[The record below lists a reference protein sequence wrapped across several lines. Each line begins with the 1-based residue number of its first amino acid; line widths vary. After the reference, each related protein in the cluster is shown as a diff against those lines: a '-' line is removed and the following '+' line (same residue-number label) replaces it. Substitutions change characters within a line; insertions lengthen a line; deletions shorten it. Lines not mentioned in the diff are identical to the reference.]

1 MEIDKAT
8 RHTERHTSSRRGKT
22 RANFSWHRGWLRPV
36 SQKSVGL
43 YRYRGREGRG
53 GKRISRLWSEHTPF
67 LHTRG
72 YPWTP
77 FHRARPSP
85 RPPPRQ
91 ALSGN
96 AQIGLEISNLHP
108 PARHLQGLELFSD
121 FHISI
126 STPSAQVWNP
136 RSFVPNW
143 FIWFDA
149 TEKKM
154 QFRCWNISLYTIY
167 RVYLIR
173 VLSLLHFFEW

>member
-72 YPWTP
+72 YPTP
-77 FHRARPSP
+77 LNPLPSGSSLAETTSTTSFIGQRPDRARNIESTPPSP
-85 RPPPRQ
+85 
-91 ALSGN
+91 
-96 AQIGLEISNLHP
+96 P
-108 PARHLQGLELFSD
+108 PAR
-121 FHISI
+121 
-126 STPSAQVWNP
+126 P
-136 RSFVPNW
+136 RVIFRFPYFYIHPIRTGVESSF
-143 FIWFDA
+143 FCSQLI
-149 TEKKM
+149 
-154 QFRCWNISLYTIY
+154 
-167 RVYLIR
+167 YLIR
-173 VLSLLHFFEW
+173 CDGEKNAVSLLEYIVVYDI